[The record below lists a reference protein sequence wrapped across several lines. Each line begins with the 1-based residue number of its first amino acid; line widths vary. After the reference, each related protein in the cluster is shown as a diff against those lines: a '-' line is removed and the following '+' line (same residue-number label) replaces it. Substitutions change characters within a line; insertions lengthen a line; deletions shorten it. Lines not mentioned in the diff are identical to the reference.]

1 MVLADVL
8 EKEVQHIVGLILG
21 ELIDAAGESLVDKE
35 TLPSGDGVG
44 ANDGV
49 NSNQVEARVL
59 RSATV
64 GS

>member
-8 EKEVQHIVGLILG
+8 EKEVQHIVGLVLG
-21 ELIDAAGESLVDKE
+21 ELVDAAGESLVDKE
-35 TLPSGDGVG
+35 TLPSGDRVG

-49 NSNQVEARVL
+49 NGNQVETRVL
-59 RSATV
+59 RGTTV